1 MAHVPPRPGSQRG
14 GSVSL
19 KRVLVLIVLLLV
31 AFVVVRE
38 SREPTLWLFVD
49 DLLNPKP
56 APLSLPLSED
66 LAVRLYTDT
75 RPHVGKVARLQKGLV
90 LVRSD
95 QSEDAGQELVEE
107 GFGFG
112 LPLVEVAGQAYLSR
126 SASVNQ
132 VGNALIK
139 RFEMDTV
146 DTPSGFL
153 RRKYEPV
160 PSIGAVTI
168 TYTVVAAEG
177 EDSGSIELAVDLSDL
192 EASWDKVYLMNEQ
205 GARLFIRYEEPGL
218 VVEGDQLGKWQPASA
233 RQGCMVAGD
242 GSLRFCVE
250 TDADTRRYYGRERYN
265 QYYWVGVYVL
275 SWAGIDLE
283 LEPPLN
289 RFGYR
294 VTVDGSGDE

>member
-1 MAHVPPRPGSQRG
+1 
-14 GSVSL
+14 VSL
-19 KRVLVLIVLLLV
+19 RRGLALVALLLV
-31 AFVVVRE
+31 AFLVVRE

-49 DLLNPKP
+49 DLLHPKP
-56 APLSLPLSED
+56 APFTLPLSED

-90 LVRSD
+90 LVRRD
-95 QSEDAGQELVEE
+95 RGEDAGQDLVEE

-126 SASVNQ
+126 SASVQQ

-160 PSIGAVTI
+160 PPIGAVTI
-168 TYTVVAAEG
+168 TYPVVATEG
-177 EDSGSIELAVDLSDL
+177 EDGGSIALAVDLSDL
-192 EASWDKVYLMNEQ
+192 EAPWDKVYVMNEQ
-205 GARLFIRYEEPGL
+205 GARLFTRYEEPGL
-218 VVEGDQLGKWQPASA
+218 VVEGEQLGKWQPASA
-233 RQGCMVAGD
+233 RQGCMVTGD
-242 GSLRFCVE
+242 GSMRFCVE
-250 TDADTRRYYGRERYN
+250 TDAETRRYYGRERYN

-283 LEPPLN
+283 LESPLG
-289 RFGYR
+289 RFDYR
-294 VTVDGSGDE
+294 VTVDGASHE